1 MNEEHRRKLYRTTI
15 SVSEREKL
23 RAFVKA
29 AENAISGC
37 DVVLNGSI
45 PWEER
50 VAMGYALSVLKL
62 LRRNHSNPESLNSI
76 TARALKVEMSE
87 THADPC
93 GECGAE
99 IDSSRTVDFTRKD
112 GTRVCDSC
120 FMKETPPPT
129 QLHRDCSN

>member
-1 MNEEHRRKLYRTTI
+1 MDDRHGRKLFPTTV

-23 RAFVKA
+23 QAYVKA
-29 AENAISGC
+29 AENAINGP
-37 DVVLNGSI
+37 DVVLNGCI
-45 PWEER
+45 PWEVR
-50 VAMGYALSVLKL
+50 VAMGNALSVLKL
-62 LRRNHSNPESLNSI
+62 LKRSHSNPESLNSS
-76 TARALKVEMSE
+76 TTRTLKVEISE

-129 QLHRDCSN
+129 QRKGDWSN

>member
-1 MNEEHRRKLYRTTI
+1 MNEKPRRKLYRTTV

-50 VAMGYALSVLKL
+50 VAMGNALSVLKL
-62 LRRNHSNPESLNSI
+62 LRRSHSNPELLNSI
-76 TARALKVEMSE
+76 TARTLKVEMSE

-99 IDSSRTVDFTRKD
+99 IDSGRTVDFTRKD

-129 QLHRDCSN
+129 QRKGDWSN

>member
-1 MNEEHRRKLYRTTI
+1 MEDKRWQILYRTT
-15 SVSEREKL
+15 VLESEREKL
-23 RAFVKA
+23 QAYVKA
-29 AENAISGC
+29 AENAINGC
-37 DVVLNGSI
+37 DAVLNGSI

-50 VAMGYALSVLKL
+50 VAMGNALSVLKL
-62 LRRNHSNPESLNSI
+62 LRKSKSNAELVNSS
-76 TARALKVEMSE
+76 TARTPKVEMNE

-129 QLHRDCSN
+129 QHKRDWSN

>member
-1 MNEEHRRKLYRTTI
+1 MDEKDRRKLYRTI
-15 SVSEREKL
+15 ASASEREKL
-23 RAFVKA
+23 QAFVKA
-29 AENAISGC
+29 AHNAINGC

-50 VAMGYALSVLKL
+50 VAMGNALSVLKL
-62 LRRNHSNPESLNSI
+62 LKRSHSNPELLNSS
-76 TARALKVEMSE
+76 TARTLKVGMGE

-99 IDSSRTVDFTRKD
+99 IDSRRTLDFTRKD

-129 QLHRDCSN
+129 QRKADWPN